1 MEAASVLVP
10 EQEPV
15 LVQALAQVLALEQA
29 RALWLVQALGLEPEV
44 V

>member
-15 LVQALAQVLALEQA
+15 LAQALAQVLGLALEPV
-29 RALWLVQALGLEPEV
+29 LVRTYPNSVAV
-44 V
+44 